1 MTKQL
6 SCVLELKVKKNI
18 LELTSIASDKSNQND
33 NLMKTIKIEQNNLVE
48 LNSKENSN
56 EKNKGMNEPLVS

>member
-56 EKNKGMNEPLVS
+56 EKNKSLNEPL